1 LTLWGGAY
9 WALSIALAERAFHL
23 GNAGVGFINA
33 SYAVGGLLGGFLV
46 AATVSRLGPT
56 LVFIAA
62 AAASSI
68 TEVLFGLSPAGM
80 LPFLSF
86 FLTGLVDSLS
96 KVTAT
101 SIIQVTTPRHLLG
114 RVFGAFESLFIF
126 AMAIGSLIAGPLIS
140 TLGARTACVLIALIG
155 FGLLVLAMPF
165 LLRLERVLGVR
176 LFLFQVPVLNVL
188 PFELTE
194 ELVRRLSLERYR
206 AGDTI
211 VRQGDVGDRMYIVKS
226 GRVGVL
232 VESNG
237 REMPLTVLTRTD
249 YFGEIALLQDV
260 PRTATCRCLEAVEV
274 YALQR
279 EDFQELLNR
288 SDAFDEAIRAESI
301 ARNSASQ
308 HLLLLRA

>member
-1 LTLWGGAY
+1 M
-9 WALSIALAERAFHL
+9 
-23 GNAGVGFINA
+23 
-33 SYAVGGLLGGFLV
+33 
-46 AATVSRLGPT
+46 
-56 LVFIAA
+56 VFIAG

-68 TEVLFGLSPAGM
+68 AEIFFGLSPPGI
-80 LPFLSF
+80 LPFVF
-86 FLTGLVDSLS
+86 FLLTGLVDSLA
-96 KVTAT
+96 KITAT
-101 SIIQVTTPRHLLG
+101 TGIQAATPRHLLG
-114 RVFGAFESLFIF
+114 RVFGAFESLFIL
-126 AMAIGSLIAGPLIS
+126 AMAIGSLIAGPLIN

-155 FGLLVLAMPF
+155 FGLLVLSMPF

-176 LFLFQVPVLNVL
+176 LFLFQVPVLNLL

-232 VESNG
+232 MVSDG
-237 REMPLTVLTRTD
+237 REMPLTVLTRSD

-288 SDAFDEAIRAESI
+288 SDAFGEAIRAESI
-301 ARNSASQ
+301 ARNGASQ